1 MTMQFQG
8 FKPEAQK
15 RIASTLG
22 YTGDMSNF
30 NGYLKQNPDA
40 KQKMDMYNQ
49 QAVKMM
55 QGGMVRKN
63 FVNGGVAEFRPRGG
77 FRATKEIDLKS
88 GEPVNKEGNGIGQL
102 GVLGDG
108 SQLLYSGYQNYGYGN
123 PRTGPKYTI
132 ISVSGDQSLEFS
144 SFQDAM
150 SVADPRYVKDDTPEY
165 RTPNE
170 NFIITKSK
178 LQNDVDTG
186 TITQQEF
193 DNAYFGKF
201 ENFEQYQTAGSP
213 SYNNRLD
220 LPEITGT
227 TLDLAYGGEGGNT
240 GTTDPKGSFYTYD
253 KQGNRTGAPQ
263 QGSAGVE
270 GVQLTQAATNLQTQ
284 QQATEDATPAF
295 SPSSNYNTQTGEFY
309 DNSNT
314 YGTMKDGSILI
325 QSGDTFQ
332 LLNPSGSA
340 VVQEF
345 SNFQEAMN
353 FADPSANITAATTD
367 TATTTGTTAGTDTA
381 TGTTTTGVTDDLETT
396 GTTGT
401 TGTGTTGTTTD
412 TTGTAVTGSTGTT
425 LTQKDDTVNQ
435 PVNTSDITGTNQAIP
450 TATTP
455 VALTN
460 NTGLEVNQNQS
471 IDAPTTIADISAGR
485 VVTPE
490 LPTGTAVEAVG
501 TAVTGQQIVDNTAGA
516 VSGNV
521 NTQVQQAAQSG
532 AGVAASTM
540 GTSTVPQG
548 SVSKVAGSGLTN
560 ALATTKEAV
569 GAVDPRAKVR
579 AETDTTTAVSSLRAD
594 DAKSIDVSEPT
605 DRRLQSGEL
614 VTGSANAANAAT
626 FTEKVQAKTATPTT
640 KATVEGQLEQ
650 LMSDF
655 DGGKTPVWA
664 SGAMRAATAAMA
676 QRGLGASSMAGQ
688 AIVQAAMEASLP
700 IAIADAQTFASFEAQ
715 NLSNKQERAML
726 SAQQRATF
734 MGQEF
739 DQKFQAR
746 VMNASKISEIAN
758 TNLTA
763 DQQIAL
769 ENSRAANT
777 VNLANLSNDQALTL
791 SEAAALSNLEI
802 ANLSNS
808 QQAVVLN
815 AQNLMQ
821 MDMANLTNAQQTSMF
836 KGQQRTAAIFSDAA
850 ALNAAKQFNATSKN
864 QADQFFA
871 NLKTQNSQFNVAQ
884 TNGIN
889 QYNAGEVNAQS
900 RFTSE
905 MMNQREQFNAN
916 NKLVVEQSNAVWRR
930 EIGTADTA
938 AINRTN
944 ELNAS
949 ALLDVSNT
957 AYNNMWQ
964 YYADT
969 MEYAFTSAND
979 ERERMT
985 ELAIAKLQVDST
997 FDIAKW
1003 QSSAA
1008 SSAAIGQAMIK
1019 IATTDFD
1026 GDTLLERGVDWLVE
1040 EIF

>member
-1 MTMQFQG
+1 
-8 FKPEAQK
+8 
-15 RIASTLG
+15 
-22 YTGDMSNF
+22 
-30 NGYLKQNPDA
+30 
-40 KQKMDMYNQ
+40 
-49 QAVKMM
+49 
-55 QGGMVRKN
+55 
-63 FVNGGVAEFRPRGG
+63 
-77 FRATKEIDLKS
+77 
-88 GEPVNKEGNGIGQL
+88 
-102 GVLGDG
+102 
-108 SQLLYSGYQNYGYGN
+108 
-123 PRTGPKYTI
+123 
-132 ISVSGDQSLEFS
+132 
-144 SFQDAM
+144 
-150 SVADPRYVKDDTPEY
+150 
-165 RTPNE
+165 
-170 NFIITKSK
+170 
-178 LQNDVDTG
+178 
-186 TITQQEF
+186 
-193 DNAYFGKF
+193 
-201 ENFEQYQTAGSP
+201 
-213 SYNNRLD
+213 
-220 LPEITGT
+220 
-227 TLDLAYGGEGGNT
+227 
-240 GTTDPKGSFYTYD
+240 
-253 KQGNRTGAPQ
+253 
-263 QGSAGVE
+263 
-270 GVQLTQAATNLQTQ
+270 
-284 QQATEDATPAF
+284 
-295 SPSSNYNTQTGEFY
+295 
-309 DNSNT
+309 
-314 YGTMKDGSILI
+314 
-325 QSGDTFQ
+325 
-332 LLNPSGSA
+332 
-340 VVQEF
+340 
-345 SNFQEAMN
+345 
-353 FADPSANITAATTD
+353 
-367 TATTTGTTAGTDTA
+367 
-381 TGTTTTGVTDDLETT
+381 
-396 GTTGT
+396 
-401 TGTGTTGTTTD
+401 
-412 TTGTAVTGSTGTT
+412 
-425 LTQKDDTVNQ
+425 
-435 PVNTSDITGTNQAIP
+435 
-450 TATTP
+450 
-455 VALTN
+455 
-460 NTGLEVNQNQS
+460 
-471 IDAPTTIADISAGR
+471 
-485 VVTPE
+485 
-490 LPTGTAVEAVG
+490 
-501 TAVTGQQIVDNTAGA
+501 
-516 VSGNV
+516 
-521 NTQVQQAAQSG
+521 
-532 AGVAASTM
+532 
-540 GTSTVPQG
+540 
-548 SVSKVAGSGLTN
+548 
-560 ALATTKEAV
+560 
-569 GAVDPRAKVR
+569 
-579 AETDTTTAVSSLRAD
+579 
-594 DAKSIDVSEPT
+594 
-605 DRRLQSGEL
+605 
-614 VTGSANAANAAT
+614 
-626 FTEKVQAKTATPTT
+626 
-640 KATVEGQLEQ
+640 
-650 LMSDF
+650 MSDF

-791 SEAAALSNLEI
+791 SEAAALSNLEMT
-802 ANLSNS
+802 NLSNS

-1008 SSAAIGQAMIK
+1008 SSAAIGNAMIK